1 MSKVGTGR
9 GVDRNPGGTA
19 SQDAVGVGSR
29 RAGILRE
36 IGLAPIWK
44 LRLSTLGDRPPARPE
59 AGAAPSVLAGSDD
72 VRSAAIA
79 AMDWD
84 ALRAS
89 VASCAACELCR
100 ARKQTVVGV
109 GDESPDWLFVGEGPG
124 AEEDE
129 RGEPFVGQAGKLL
142 DAMLSAIGLQRGRKV
157 YIANTVKCRPP
168 GNRTPTPAETA
179 ACWPYLER
187 QIALLRP
194 TLIVALGKPAA
205 QTLLQKEVKV
215 GEARGR
221 LFDHRGIPLI
231 VTYHPAYLL
240 RTLPDKA
247 KAWED
252 LCFARTTLRELLKR
266 A

>member
-1 MSKVGTGR
+1 MTE
-9 GVDRNPGGTA
+9 RNPHGLG
-19 SQDAVGVGSR
+19 QR

-36 IGLAPIWK
+36 IGLAPLWR
-44 LRLSTLGDRPPARPE
+44 LRHSTPPDPQLAQTQ
-59 AGAAPSVLAGSDD
+59 ALADAAAPLFPESADGRAGS
-72 VRSAAIA
+72 IA
-79 AMDWD
+79 AMGWD
-84 ALRAS
+84 ELRAS
-89 VASCAACELCR
+89 VAGCSACELCKT
-100 ARKQTVVGV
+100 RKQAVLGV
-109 GDESPDWLFVGEGPG
+109 GDASPEWLFVGEGPG

-142 DAMLSAIGLQRGRKV
+142 DAMLAAIGLQRGRKV

-168 GNRTPTPAETA
+168 GNRTPTPGETA

-194 TLIVALGKPAA
+194 KLIVALGKPAA
-205 QTLLQKEVKV
+205 QTLLQREIKV

-221 LFDHRGIPLI
+221 LFDHNGIALI

-252 LCFARTTLRELLKR
+252 LCFARSTLRDILKL
-266 A
+266 APA